1 MILLPI
7 HPVSHRV
14 RDGPATPPLFKARS
28 ELRASGPEPSQL
40 TTTSLH

>member
-1 MILLPI
+1 MILLSV

-28 ELRASGPEPSQL
+28 ELRGQRP
-40 TTTSLH
+40 

>member
-1 MILLPI
+1 MILLPV

-14 RDGPATPPLFKARS
+14 RDGPATPPLFKAAPNCG
-28 ELRASGPEPSQL
+28 ASGPEPSQL